1 MSLLKKGIILKRFDN
16 DDDDNIIAMMIIFVS
31 DNGINYN
38 ISLTIDSC
46 GTDRCACFFDM
57 TCSVSDLEIK
67 KHTMFPWKQIS
78 LQIYPSAPS
87 CSKSG

>member
-31 DNGINYN
+31 DNGINDN

-46 GTDRCACFFDM
+46 GTDRCACFFD
-57 TCSVSDLEIK
+57 I
-67 KHTMFPWKQIS
+67 
-78 LQIYPSAPS
+78 
-87 CSKSG
+87 